1 MYFSI
6 VAIDPGNNLGVA
18 IFTINSVDMS
28 IVNIECKLYVLSDN
42 VDMSNPSRRMVNK
55 LLYIGKICEHIN
67 NTYKPLIL
75 FTESAFINKRF
86 PMAIMNLAPI
96 MSMVQVGFLQVNP
109 NIKIVEYPPKYVK
122 KYIGAGGG
130 ADKDDM
136 SKYIDINPEIKQH
149 IDSKLISE
157 HEVDAIA
164 IAYVGLCEIRK
175 YPHILY
181 LN

>member
-1 MYFSI
+1 MYFTI
-6 VAIDPGNNLGVA
+6 VAIDPGNNLGIT
-18 IFTINSVDMS
+18 IFTINSIDMS

-42 VDMSNPSRRMVNK
+42 IDMSIPSRRITNK
-55 LLYIGKICEHIN
+55 LLYIGRICAYIN
-67 NTYKPLIL
+67 SVYNPLML

-86 PMAIMNLAPI
+86 PMAVMNLAPI
-96 MSMVQVGFLQVNP
+96 MSMIQVGFLQVNP
-109 NIKIVEYPPKYVK
+109 GIKMLQYPPKYVK
-122 KYIGAGGG
+122 KYVKAGGN

-136 SKYIDINPEIKQH
+136 ARAIGVIPEISKYV
-149 IDSKLISE
+149 DSKLISE

-164 IAYVGLCEIRK
+164 IAYVGLCDIRK

>member
-1 MYFSI
+1 MYFTI
-6 VAIDPGNNLGVA
+6 VAIDPGNNLGIA
-18 IFTINSVDMS
+18 IFTINSTDMS
-28 IVNIECKLYVLSDN
+28 IANIECKLYVLSDN
-42 VDMSNPSRRMVNK
+42 VDMTIPSRRMANK
-55 LLYIGKICEHIN
+55 LLYIGKICEYIS
-67 NTYKPLIL
+67 NTYNPLIL

-96 MSMVQVGFLQVNP
+96 MSMIQVGFLQVNP
-109 NIKIVEYPPKYVK
+109 NIKIIQYPPKYVK
-122 KYIGAGGG
+122 KYIGAGGS
-130 ADKDDM
+130 ADKDGM
-136 SKYIDINPEIKQH
+136 SRSIDIIPEIKQH